1 MIEALTLLAIT
12 AGFALIGYLGT
23 LAFLMRDRPIDQYP
37 KDPPPEPKPFV
48 PVPPYQSKVKMP

>member
-23 LAFLMRDRPIDQYP
+23 LAFLMRD
-37 KDPPPEPKPFV
+37 KPPPPGPHEHTPPPFV